1 FLSIDLKGNPMN
13 RILLST
19 SALLLALTL
28 SGCGGDETVIKNV
41 SQQSTGQQLLSL
53 KEALDKGIITQD
65 QYEQQKAVILK
76 NSK

>member
-1 FLSIDLKGNPMN
+1 MN
-13 RILLST
+13 RIFLSA
-19 SALLLALTL
+19 SALLIALSL
-28 SGCGGDETVIKNV
+28 SACGGDETVVKNV

-65 QYEQQKAVILK
+65 QYEDQKAIILR

>member
-1 FLSIDLKGNPMN
+1 MK
-13 RILLST
+13 RTLLT
-19 SALLLALTL
+19 ASALLLALSL
-28 SGCGGDETVIKNV
+28 GGCGGDETVGKNV

-65 QYEQQKAVILK
+65 QYEEQKEVILK

>member
-1 FLSIDLKGNPMN
+1 MK
-13 RILLST
+13 RTLLT
-19 SALLLALTL
+19 ASAMLLALTL
-28 SGCGGDETVIKNV
+28 SGCGGDETVVKNV

-65 QYEQQKAVILK
+65 QYDDQKEIILK

>member
-1 FLSIDLKGNPMN
+1 MK
-13 RILLST
+13 RTLLT
-19 SALLLALTL
+19 ASALLLALSL
-28 SGCGGDETVIKNV
+28 GGCGGDETVVKNV

-65 QYEQQKAVILK
+65 QYEEQKEVILK

>member
-1 FLSIDLKGNPMN
+1 MN
-13 RILLST
+13 RTLLSV

-28 SGCGGDETVIKNV
+28 SACGGDEMVVKNV

-53 KEALDKGIITQD
+53 KEALDKGIITQE
-65 QYEQQKAVILK
+65 QYETQKEVILK

>member
-1 FLSIDLKGNPMN
+1 MNRTLLSI
-13 RILLST
+13 

-28 SGCGGDETVIKNV
+28 SGCGGDEMVVKNV

-53 KEALDKGIITQD
+53 KEALDKGIITQE
-65 QYEQQKAVILK
+65 QYETQKEVILK

>member
-1 FLSIDLKGNPMN
+1 MN
-13 RILLST
+13 RILLSA
-19 SALLLALTL
+19 SALLLALSL
-28 SGCGGDETVIKNV
+28 GGCGGDETVVKNV

-65 QYEQQKAVILK
+65 QYDQQKKVILE

>member
-1 FLSIDLKGNPMN
+1 MK
-13 RILLST
+13 RTLLTTST
-19 SALLLALTL
+19 MLLALTL
-28 SGCGGDETVIKNV
+28 SGCGGDETVVKNV

-65 QYEQQKAVILK
+65 QYDDQKEIILK

>member
-1 FLSIDLKGNPMN
+1 MK
-13 RILLST
+13 RTLLTT
-19 SALLLALTL
+19 SAMLLALTL
-28 SGCGGDETVIKNV
+28 SGCGGDETVVKNV

-65 QYEQQKAVILK
+65 QYDDQKEIILK